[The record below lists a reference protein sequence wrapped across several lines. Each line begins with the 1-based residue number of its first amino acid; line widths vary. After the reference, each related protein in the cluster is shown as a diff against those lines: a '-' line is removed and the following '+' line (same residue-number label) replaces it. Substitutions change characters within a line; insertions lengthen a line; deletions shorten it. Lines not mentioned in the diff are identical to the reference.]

1 MTVVVV
7 GAGLGGL
14 SFGACAARDGH
25 RVILID
31 KNAEP
36 GGVMTLAREGGF
48 SFEQGPLI
56 LTDLRED
63 EPVGAFLASLGIHL
77 ETVRDD
83 RGLCTPDFSLL
94 PPEDYAGPDWRQ
106 KRLEQLFPADRR
118 GIRAYYRFYDALM
131 ELRFLSGR
139 RKTPLNRLRMAR
151 AFLPRL
157 YGKAFFRRA
166 ATAGVQRHPGGLL
179 RRRRRGAVLH
189 PALRQHR
196 DSL

>member
-56 LTDLRED
+56 LAAPAGGLR
-63 EPVGAFLASLGIHL
+63 
-77 ETVRDD
+77 R
-83 RGLCTPDFSLL
+83 
-94 PPEDYAGPDWRQ
+94 
-106 KRLEQLFPADRR
+106 
-118 GIRAYYRFYDALM
+118 
-131 ELRFLSGR
+131 
-139 RKTPLNRLRMAR
+139 
-151 AFLPRL
+151 PRL
-157 YGKAFFRRA
+157 APKAA
-166 ATAGVQRHPGGLL
+166 
-179 RRRRRGAVLH
+179 
-189 PALRQHR
+189 
-196 DSL
+196 